1 MESLTTKPDLAD
13 SVALIIGGGP
23 GISSSCARLFSK
35 NGMKVAV
42 AARNPDKEPMK
53 ILQTELGTSC
63 YACDAS
69 EPDDVAR
76 LFKSVVSDLGT
87 PRLVVHN
94 IDGRTLDIIRKDLVE
109 ADAEA
114 VRSVLVNSPFS
125 AFLVAQQ
132 AVQAMLATPAGG
144 DSPNG
149 TIVFSNASAAI
160 KGYARSA
167 AFAMACHAKAGLT
180 QSMARELMPRGI
192 HVAHVPIDGAIGWEQ
207 PDGSRWHRLA
217 GTTENDNMLHPDYIA
232 QTYLQIHCQHRSTWT
247 HEVVLRPWQ
256 EDW

>member
-132 AVQAMLATPAGG
+132 AVQAMLATPAAEAAGFG
-144 DSPNG
+144 DMRRQASGAHPSKL
-149 TIVFSNASAAI
+149 SNQLQ
-160 KGYARSA
+160 G
-167 AFAMACHAKAGLT
+167 FLLT
-180 QSMARELMPRGI
+180 
-192 HVAHVPIDGAIGWEQ
+192 
-207 PDGSRWHRLA
+207 GSTR
-217 GTTENDNMLHPDYIA
+217 T
-232 QTYLQIHCQHRSTWT
+232 
-247 HEVVLRPWQ
+247 
-256 EDW
+256 